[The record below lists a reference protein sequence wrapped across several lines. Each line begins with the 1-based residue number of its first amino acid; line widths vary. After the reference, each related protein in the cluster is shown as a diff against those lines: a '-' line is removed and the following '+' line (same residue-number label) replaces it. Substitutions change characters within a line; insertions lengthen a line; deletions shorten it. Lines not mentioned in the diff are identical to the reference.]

1 MGMAASQA
9 RYLQLAARKTNIEY
23 QGQQINQERTVLS
36 QQTTALY
43 NSLLQL
49 QVPTPPSTQDYTKV
63 QYTGADGASNFTIGT
78 IKPKGNAY
86 IVEIQTSA
94 TGDYLS
100 KNNSKSVVENV
111 NNIYPEIPVKQ
122 LNTASIGSGQLE
134 TTSQTYN
141 NNELIMS
148 PASGTAGYPEGYY
161 TVDSNNNFHKATGE
175 YDSSVTYYTLSK
187 ATQQNPI
194 TTTTNDYLFQY
205 NPQDPNI
212 TYYVS
217 TGDGGV
223 RMSTAADFIIDANGN
238 KFLNPDLEY
247 YTQDP
252 TSNTYMQNKS
262 GTQRSGYLIE
272 GQIAYDFK
280 DVSDNDLFLDRIN
293 DNSWSRYLEAIKN
306 KFGSSDQSIDANSFY
321 VYFKTSSSGV
331 EEPFFALKTDVE
343 SMDNRTETFSY
354 IANGSYTKSE
364 QVEDCNLNFDASG
377 RIVSIDVP
385 TRDDNGT
392 ITGYNTIELTAS
404 KITDTAAY
412 EDAYNEYEYANYKY
426 DKAIE
431 EINAKT
437 EIIHQQDRNLEL
449 KLTRLDN
456 ERKAVDTELDAV
468 KKVIQDNIDKSFKT
482 FNG

>member
-100 KNNSKSVVENV
+100 KNNSKSVVENAD
-111 NNIYPEIPVKQ
+111 IYPEIPVKQ
-122 LNTASIGSGQLE
+122 VNKTNVGSGQAI
-134 TTSQTYN
+134 TTTQTYQSN
-141 NNELIMS
+141 KFIMT
-148 PASGTAGYPEGYY
+148 PAVGTDGFPEGYY
-161 TVDSNNNFHKATGE
+161 TVDGNNNFHKATGE
-175 YDSSVTYYTLSK
+175 YDSSVTYYTLTQ
-187 ATQQNPI
+187 ATSADNG
-194 TTTTNDYLFQY
+194 DYLFQPLPKEE
-205 NPQDPNI
+205 NT
-212 TYYVS
+212 TYYILRDNGIVEIPRDEEFL
-217 TGDGGV
+217 TD
-223 RMSTAADFIIDANGN
+223 ADGN
-238 KFLNPDLEY
+238 KFLDPNLEY
-247 YTQDP
+247 YIQDL
-252 TSNTYMQNKS
+252 TSNTYMLNKS
-262 GTQRSGYLIE
+262 GTQRNGYLIE

-280 DVSDNDLFLDRIN
+280 DVSDNNLFLGRIN
-293 DNSWSRYLEAIKN
+293 DNSWSRYLEAIEN

-385 TRDDNGT
+385 IKDSNNGT

-456 ERKAVDTELDAV
+456 ERSAVNTELEAV